1 MGEVIL
7 VASGKGGVGKTVF
20 TANLGAQL
28 ALRQANVVVI
38 DTNIG
43 LRSMDICLGLEDR
56 IIYDLTDV
64 VTGTCRI
71 KQALV
76 KDRRFP
82 DLYLMSAPQSKGK
95 PTITPKHMTELCLEL
110 KKTYDYVL
118 IDAPAGLDEG
128 LLLSAAPAD
137 RAVIVTVPEINAIRD
152 ADLLDEMLNQMGIRN
167 KSVVINKIMPALYQ
181 KGIVPD
187 PSAISESLRLQIS
200 GLIPYDIN
208 IHISANIGV
217 PIVLAK
223 GSYIEQNFSAIANRI
238 LFKN

>member
-43 LRSMDICLGLEDR
+43 LRSLDICLGLEDR
-56 IIYDLTDV
+56 IVYDLTDV

-95 PTITPKHMTELCLEL
+95 PTITPKDMTELCLEL

>member
-20 TANLGAQL
+20 TANLGAEL
-28 ALRQANVVVI
+28 AQREATVVMI
-38 DTNIG
+38 DTNLG
-43 LRSMDICLGLEDR
+43 MRSLDLCLGLEDR
-56 IIYDLTDV
+56 IVYDLSDV
-64 VTGTCRI
+64 ITGTCRI
-71 KQALV
+71 KQALI

-82 DLYLMSAPQSKGK
+82 NLYLMSAPQSKEK
-95 PTITPKHMTELCLEL
+95 FEIEPKDLEELCLEL

-118 IDAPAGLDEG
+118 IDAPAGLDDG
-128 LLLSAAPAD
+128 LLLSTASAD
-137 RAVIVTVPEINAIRD
+137 RAVIVTVPEVSAIRD
-152 ADLLDEMLNQMGIRN
+152 ADLLDELLEEKGIY
-167 KSVVINKIMPALYQ
+167 KKTAVINKIMPALYG

-187 PSAISESLRLQIS
+187 PADIGESLRLQIS
-200 GLIPYDIN
+200 GMIPYDIN

-223 GSYIEQNFSAIANRI
+223 GSYIERNFSAIANRI